1 MTRGVEVK
9 EGQSFQDR
17 TGLAVRVERID
28 ANHRIHFSVI
38 DYREGTSA
46 GPGEMSDFA
55 YVNRFTRINKRSDRK
70 APRTSKRQ
78 QTQSGTSMRSLMCRR
93 VSGFEAIALE
103 LKR

>member
-28 ANHRIHFSVI
+28 ANNRIHFSVI

-46 GPGEMSDFA
+46 GPPSLTALQESINALKEKLRKTPNIGNTPSGSRGTYA
-55 YVNRFTRINKRSDRK
+55 RCRFQN
-70 APRTSKRQ
+70 P
-78 QTQSGTSMRSLMCRR
+78 G
-93 VSGFEAIALE
+93 
-103 LKR
+103 

>member
-1 MTRGVEVK
+1 MTRSVEVK

-28 ANHRIHFSVI
+28 ANKRIHFSVI

-55 YVNRFTRINKRSDRK
+55 FVNRFTRINKRSDRK

-78 QTQSGTSMRSLMCRR
+78 QAQSGTSMRSIICRR
-93 VSGFEAIALE
+93 VSAI
-103 LKR
+103 RDSRP

>member
-28 ANHRIHFSVI
+28 ANNRIHFSVI

-55 YVNRFTRINKRSDRK
+55 FVNRFTRIKQRLSQK
-70 APRTSKRQ
+70 S
-78 QTQSGTSMRSLMCRR
+78 R
-93 VSGFEAIALE
+93 V
-103 LKR
+103 RH

>member
-1 MTRGVEVK
+1 MTRGIEVK
-9 EGQSFQDR
+9 EGQRFQDR

-55 YVNRFTRINKRSDRK
+55 FANRFTRMDK
-70 APRTSKRQ
+70 
-78 QTQSGTSMRSLMCRR
+78 
-93 VSGFEAIALE
+93 VLE
-103 LKR
+103 EKLHKTPNVGNTPSCSVR